1 MFKEFKEFIL
11 RGSVVELAVAVV
23 IGTAFSR
30 VVAAVVDILTNILAI
45 PGNTDFSAL
54 KFKIG
59 GGVFK
64 YGELLN
70 AIIAFLVVAAVIFF
84 LIVRPLNKL
93 AERRREGVEPEP
105 AARPDDVLLLEEIR
119 DLLQAQAA
127 QTSSSSSKQASRPLR
142 ARPAKG
148 PRPEPE

>member
-11 RGSVVELAVAVV
+11 RGNVVELAVAVV
-23 IGTAFSR
+23 IGAAFSR
-30 VVAAVVDILTNILAI
+30 VVAAVVDLLTNLLAI

-64 YGELLN
+64 YGELLS

-84 LIVRPLNKL
+84 LIVRPLNKM
-93 AERRREGVEPEP
+93 AERRRVGVEPEP

-119 DLLQAQAA
+119 DLLQAQQA
-127 QTSSSSSKQASRPLR
+127 SSPQKASRPLR